1 MECTLL
7 SAAVAMFIICI
18 TKTEALACESR
29 FGPKGKIEYSLS
41 TNKANK
47 CFNIIVPSDSFI
59 RINLTKLSIGY
70 RQCGYNFLKISVDDS
85 DVEYKYCDSI
95 TSRTT
100 IMAVNNVTVT
110 LSNTYNSGY
119 RFVLNFEYE
128 IWDFE
133 CSRKNSFRCTNY
145 SCIPENQVCDGI
157 KQCQNGADEVGCE
170 TGVLAIRGVSEARDH
185 AVSWML
191 GQRTP
196 SWGWGENTH
205 RAVTALFLASA
216 VNFNGTDKEEELM
229 AKQAELRTAV
239 ALYGSSLTNNE
250 LSMLVNALLVTCHN
264 PRHFFG
270 KNLVKQLKEQV
281 ESTTNFT
288 HPIAYL
294 ALCNAN
300 ETWPRKAY
308 NDLNSVL
315 DSDSDYPFVTDI
327 QAMAVLA
334 LSCNA
339 NSTINLSN
347 TSTLYKAAIKRFK
360 NQQLQDGSFGNV
372 HTTALITQALIAS
385 GQEESKDW
393 KLNKTIE
400 YIIKELNSTS
410 VNFLSMYLT
419 LPILNGKT
427 LVNISTIDC
436 TANPRKN
443 GDDIISEI
451 NDYLGSKIRV
461 KYYLYIGDKKD
472 VIHSISLRVPE
483 NFTAFDIMQLA
494 EAEDPK
500 YKFEQ
505 KRISGKIYIYKLANI
520 TNDPEGGKFWLQY
533 SYLENNG
540 TRELT
545 HFTESLDNATMKDGQ
560 DFIMWYKT
568 ANI

>member
-1 MECTLL
+1 
-7 SAAVAMFIICI
+7 MFIICI
-18 TKTEALACESR
+18 TKAEASSCESR
-29 FGPKGKIEYSLS
+29 FGPKGKVSENTKGYSII
-41 TNKANK
+41 K
-47 CFNIIVPSDSFI
+47 CWKIFVPSDSFI
-59 RINLTKLSIGY
+59 RVNVTKMTIEY
-70 RQCGYNFLKISVDDS
+70 KQCSHNFLKISVDDRNE
-85 DVEYKYCDSI
+85 EYKYCDSI

-100 IMAVNNVTVT
+100 IMSMNSVTVT
-110 LSNTYNSGY
+110 FSYTNNVGY
-119 RFVLNFEYE
+119 RSNLELEYE
-128 IWDFE
+128 IQDIE
-133 CSRKNSFRCTNY
+133 CLLKNSFRCTNY

-170 TGVLAIRGVSEARDH
+170 TGVRAIRGVSEARDH

-229 AKQAELRTAV
+229 AKQSELRTAV
-239 ALYGSSLTNNE
+239 ALYRSSLTNNE
-250 LSMLVNALLVTCHN
+250 LSMFVNALLVTCHN

-270 KNLVKQLKEQV
+270 KNLVEKLKDQV

-288 HPIAYL
+288 HPVAYL

-308 NDLNSVL
+308 NDLNRVL
-315 DSDSDYPFVTDI
+315 ESNSNYPFVTDI

-339 NSTINLSN
+339 NYTINPSS
-347 TSTLYKAAIKRFK
+347 TSSLYKAAIRRFK
-360 NQQLQDGSFGNV
+360 KQQLQDGSFGNL

-385 GQEESKDW
+385 GQEQSKEW

-400 YIIKELNSTS
+400 YIVKELNSTS
-410 VNFLSMYLT
+410 VDFLSMYLT

-436 TANPRKN
+436 SANPRKN

-461 KYYLYIGDKKD
+461 KYYMYIGDKKD

-483 NFTAFDIMQLA
+483 NFTAFDILQLA

-505 KRISGKIYIYKLANI
+505 KRISGKIYIYNLANI
-520 TNDPEGGKFWLQY
+520 SNDPESGKFWLQY
-533 SYLENNG
+533 SYLVNNG

-545 HFTESLDNATMKDGQ
+545 HFTESLDNITMKDGQ
-560 DFIMWYKT
+560 DLIMWYKT
-568 ANI
+568 AHI

>member
-1 MECTLL
+1 MKSFLFVIFVLACST
-7 SAAVAMFIICI
+7 
-18 TKTEALACESR
+18 TKTEASSCESR
-29 FGPKGKIEYSLS
+29 LGPKGRVTETIYGSS
-41 TNKANK
+41 ADK
-47 CFNIIVPSDSFI
+47 CWKLNVPSYSFI
-59 RINLTKLSIGY
+59 RVNVTKLTMAT
-70 RQCGYNFLKISVDDS
+70 RHCRLNFLKISVDDS
-85 DVEYKYCDSI
+85 DEEYRYCDSI
-95 TSRTT
+95 TPRTT
-100 IMAVNNVTVT
+100 IMAVNSVTVRIY
-110 LSNTYNSGY
+110 TYSSGHI
-119 RFVLNFEYE
+119 FNLEFEYE

-157 KQCQNGADEVGCE
+157 NQCQNGADEVGCE
-170 TGVLAIRGVSEARDH
+170 ARDH
-185 AVSWML
+185 VVNKIMA
-191 GQRTP
+191 QRTP

-229 AKQAELRTAV
+229 AKQSELRTAV
-239 ALYGSSLTNNE
+239 ALYRSSLTNNE

-270 KNLVKQLKEQV
+270 KNLVKKLKEQV

-315 DSDSDYPFVTDI
+315 DTNSNYPFVTDI

-339 NSTINLSN
+339 NSTINRSS
-347 TSTLYKAAIKRFK
+347 TSSLYQAAIKRFQ
-360 NQQLQDGSFGNV
+360 NQQLKDGSFGNG

-385 GQEESKDW
+385 GQEQSKDW
-393 KLNKTIE
+393 MLNKTIE

-410 VNFLSMYLT
+410 VDFLSMYLT

-427 LVNISTIDC
+427 LVDISTIDC
-436 TANPRKN
+436 SANPRKS

-472 VIHSISLRVPE
+472 VIYSISLRVPE
-483 NFTAFDIMQLA
+483 NFTAFDVMQLA

-520 TNDPEGGKFWLQY
+520 SNDPESGKFWLQY
-533 SYLENNG
+533 SYLVNNG

-545 HFTESLDNATMKDGQ
+545 HLTESLDNVTMKDGQ
-560 DFIMWYKT
+560 DLIMWYKT
-568 ANI
+568 AHI